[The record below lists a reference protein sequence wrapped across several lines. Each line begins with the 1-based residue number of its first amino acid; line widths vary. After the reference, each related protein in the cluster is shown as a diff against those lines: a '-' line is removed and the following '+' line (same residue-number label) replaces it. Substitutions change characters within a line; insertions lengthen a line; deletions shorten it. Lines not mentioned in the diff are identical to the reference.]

1 MQISVSF
8 LKSIHDQKT
17 TINLIDNTD
26 ANYIHVDVMDGIFV
40 ENKTLS
46 IEECTDLFSE
56 VNKPLDVHLMV
67 KNPLPYINYFKN
79 LNPEFITIHVE
90 IDRIN
95 EMIDLIKSYG
105 IRVGIA
111 INPETNVSVLDK
123 YFDKVDLINVMSVH
137 PGKGGQEFMMDS
149 IDKINY
155 IKDNS
160 NLLIEV
166 DGGVNDIS
174 RKYLNDVSILVSG
187 SYICMS
193 DNYQEKINS
202 LR

>member
-40 ENKTLS
+40 DNKTLS

-79 LNPEFITIHVE
+79 LNPSFVTIHVE
-90 IDRIN
+90 IDECN

-105 IRVGIA
+105 IKAGLA
-111 INPETNVSVLDK
+111 INPETNEQILDK

-137 PGKGGQEFMMDS
+137 PGKGGQEFMLDS

-155 IKDNS
+155 IKNNS